1 MDSMKGKPEVT
12 EFAVCLSNRGYA
24 ASLVVRRL
32 YPKRMFATV
41 ELPAAVRE
49 RIAAASKPAR

>member
-1 MDSMKGKPEVT
+1 MKGKPEVT